1 MALTSVLTSAASGLR
16 ASSLRINSAA
26 DNIVNIN
33 TPGFEAGT
41 VVQRTVRSG
50 ANPGG
55 GSAVHAQII
64 GSGLA
69 PDLGQEIARLIEAET
84 VYRTNAEVLS
94 TASELSRTTLDT
106 LG

>member
-1 MALTSVLTSAASGLR
+1 MALTPVLTSATSGLR
-16 ASSLRINSAA
+16 AASIRVNSAA

-50 ANPGG
+50 GNPGG
-55 GSAVHAQII
+55 GSAVYAQVV

-69 PDLGQEIARLIEAET
+69 PDLGEEIARLIEAET

-94 TASELSRTTLDT
+94 TASKLSRETLDV